1 MKFAT
6 ILLGAF
12 ALASAASS
20 DSEKP
25 KLRVSVLKK
34 VTCDRKSRLG
44 DEVSMHY
51 VGRLED
57 GSEFDSSLKRG
68 QAFDFPL
75 GSGLVIEGWEKGLR
89 GMCPGEERRL
99 TVPPHLGY
107 GQLEVGGIPP
117 GSTLIFDTV
126 LVGINGD
133 NIDYDVEAAL
143 EKQNERTAKLAAKA
157 QPAEGKDEL

>member
-6 ILLGAF
+6 ILFGAF
-12 ALASAASS
+12 ALVSAASGNP
-20 DSEKP
+20 DTP

-34 VTCDRKSRLG
+34 ATCDRKSRVG
-44 DEVSMHY
+44 DTIAMHY

-68 QAFDFPL
+68 KTFDFAL
-75 GSGLVIEGWEKGLR
+75 GSGMVIEGWEKGLR

-99 TVPPHLGY
+99 TIPPQLGY
-107 GQLEVGGIPP
+107 GMQSVGGIPA

-133 NIDYDVEAAL
+133 KIDYDVEAAL
-143 EKQNERTAKLAAKA
+143 EKQEAKTSKLVAKA
-157 QPAEGKDEL
+157 KAAQEKEEL